1 MQAAAVPFPVP
12 PPRPQDET
20 PAPPE
25 PRAPSSR
32 RLRYG
37 WVLEIALV
45 FAVYYTYDWLRDK
58 VQGPQHLAF
67 EHAKQLVH
75 IEKATGLYV
84 EHGLQHFFLK
94 YHPFI
99 SFENIWYGSIHFVM
113 PVVVLVWLY
122 RKAPARY
129 VRWRNVL
136 FVVFGL
142 GLLGFWLYPVMPP
155 RLMPGN
161 YGFVDTAVKYFGLGK
176 PPSGNDKDAFG
187 NLYAAVPS
195 LHLGWSSWCVF
206 ALYPQLRRWWSRA
219 LLVAYPFTITLAIV
233 VTGNHWILDA
243 VSGVVTTGVAYGI
256 VRAGEAVT
264 RRSRARRF
272 RPDDAGTA
280 APLPRQRRQPGP
292 VRVPG

>member
-1 MQAAAVPFPVP
+1 MRTAEIPRTVAPHAPARPV
-12 PPRPQDET
+12 R
-20 PAPPE
+20 E
-25 PRAPSSR
+25 PRTKR
-32 RLRYG
+32 IRWG
-37 WVLEIALV
+37 WLLEIVLV
-45 FAVYYTYDWLRDK
+45 FAVYYLYDWLRDK
-58 VQGPQHLAF
+58 VQGPTHLAF
-67 EHAKQLVH
+67 EHAKQLVR
-75 IEKATGLYV
+75 IERLMGLYQ
-84 EHGLQHFFLK
+84 EHAIQHALLR

-129 VRWRNVL
+129 TRWRNVL

-155 RLMPGN
+155 RLMPAH
-161 YGFVDTAVKYFGLGK
+161 YDFVDTAWKYFGLGK
-176 PPSGNDKDAFG
+176 PAHADKKAFG

-243 VSGVVTTGVAYGI
+243 VAGVVTTGVAYGM
-256 VRAGEAVT
+256 VRAFEAL
-264 RRSRARRF
+264 RPPARA
-272 RPDDAGTA
+272 
-280 APLPRQRRQPGP
+280 
-292 VRVPG
+292 

>member
-1 MQAAAVPFPVP
+1 MHALQSLPEAAPL
-12 PPRPQDET
+12 
-20 PAPPE
+20 PAPSPAPAPK
-25 PRAPSSR
+25 PRDPAPLTQ
-32 RLRYG
+32 RLRHG
-37 WVLEIALV
+37 WPLEIALV
-45 FAVYYTYDWLRDK
+45 FAIYSAYDWLRDK

-67 EHAKQLVH
+67 AHAKQLVH
-75 IEKATGLYV
+75 VERLTGTYV
-84 EHGLQHFFLK
+84 EHGVQQFFLK
-94 YHPFI
+94 FQPFI

-136 FVVFGL
+136 FTVFGL

-155 RLMPGN
+155 RLMPGH
-161 YGFVDTAVKYFGLGK
+161 YGFVDTAVKFFGMGK
-176 PPSGNDKDAFG
+176 PPPGNSKQAFG

-219 LLVAYPFTITLAIV
+219 LLLAYPLTITLAIV

-243 VSGVVTTGVAYGI
+243 VAGVVATGVAYVV
-256 VRAGEAVT
+256 VRALELLARTT
-264 RRSRARRF
+264 RR
-272 RPDDAGTA
+272 RP
-280 APLPRQRRQPGP
+280 LI
-292 VRVPG
+292 RVLT